1 MRRRSF
7 LSSLAAVS
15 LLAVSKRVRA
25 DDDEG
30 RLKSVTKAAIGTT
43 FCFALDNAP
52 FPTPGSAY
60 SDDTVIVFVPAHFRY
75 RRDEGVPLLV
85 HFHGHNTTADRALAQ
100 HELPQQLA
108 DSKQNALLVVPSLA
122 TMAADSACGKLESAG
137 GLARLLSEA
146 VVATA
151 EDGRGTLG
159 PAAFPRDAPRG
170 TVCISAHSGGYHAAA
185 SCIRGGGVDI
195 RETYLFDSLYAEH
208 DVFREWT
215 ISGRRASMLR
225 RHKLISYFTP
235 GGATETLNNTLRA
248 DLEHAGVLC
257 ALESQEGSLSR
268 HELSHVQAVFVRT
281 DIGHSNVTWENNALR
296 DCLFASA
303 LPRHLRSTWFA
314 REGAR
319 PLEPRQ

>member
-7 LSSLAAVS
+7 LSGLAALS
-15 LLAVSKRVRA
+15 LLPLSRRARA
-25 DDDEG
+25 DG
-30 RLKSVTKAAIGTT
+30 ATRLKYMAKEAIGTT
-43 FCFALDNAP
+43 FCFGLDNAP

-60 SDDTVIVFVPAHFRY
+60 TDDTVLVFVPAHFRY
-75 RRDEGVPLLV
+75 RREEGVPLLV
-85 HFHGHNTTADRALAQ
+85 HFHGHNTTAERALTQ
-100 HELPQQLA
+100 HELHQQLA
-108 DSKQNALLVVPSLA
+108 DSKQNALLVVPALA

-137 GLARLLSEA
+137 GLTRLLAEA
-146 VVATA
+146 VEATA

-159 PAAFPRDAPRG
+159 SAAFPRDAPHG

-185 SCIRGGGVDI
+185 SCIRVGGLDI

-208 DVFREWT
+208 DVFRDWT
-215 ISGRRASMLR
+215 VAGRRASMLR

-235 GGATETLNNTLRA
+235 GGATESLNGTLRA